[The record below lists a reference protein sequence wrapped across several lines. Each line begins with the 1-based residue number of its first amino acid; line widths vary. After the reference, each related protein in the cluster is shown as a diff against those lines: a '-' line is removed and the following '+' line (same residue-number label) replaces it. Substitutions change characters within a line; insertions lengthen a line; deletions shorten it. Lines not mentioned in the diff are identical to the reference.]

1 MRGRGSCGALVR
13 DGVKSGWAG
22 MNNPNLNNIPALPKR
37 ELSRLITSAPITV
50 RVHTKGNRK
59 IIREFIISNGLVFQ
73 SDGKGMRLVNVVD
86 NFIHAILTQ

>member
-1 MRGRGSCGALVR
+1 
-13 DGVKSGWAG
+13 

-50 RVHTKGNRK
+50 RIHTKGNRK
-59 IIREFIISNGLVFQ
+59 IIREFIISNDLVFQ